1 MRHVLPI
8 AASPEPHVT
17 MRDEPLPRIGS
28 GVKPPAPPKPTLMED
43 AYRQLEE
50 MIVTLEIAP
59 GSVVSE
65 AILSRSLNIGT
76 TPIREALQRLAR
88 EHLVQILPRRGVI
101 VTEVDVRQQLQVLE
115 VRRELDRLI
124 MRSAARRANA
134 AERQAFTDMADGMRK
149 AVEADDVREFLRLD
163 GAFNQRAAAA
173 ARNPIAAE
181 TVAALHA
188 ISRRFWFFHHRDLA
202 DMPQTAE
209 LHIQVM
215 RAIAA
220 GDENAAAQG
229 AERLIDQLADLAKS
243 TLPLG

>member
-1 MRHVLPI
+1 MERFDQ
-8 AASPEPHVT
+8 SPRPNMSDPAVQPSEP
-17 MRDEPLPRIGS
+17 
-28 GVKPPAPPKPTLMED
+28 GVQPPMQPKRTLMED
-43 AYRQLEE
+43 AYRRLEE

-76 TPIREALQRLAR
+76 TPIREALQRLGR
-88 EHLVQILPRRGVI
+88 EHLVQILPRRGVV
-101 VTEVDVRQQLQVLE
+101 VTEVDVQQQLQVLE

-124 MRSAARRANA
+124 MRSAAQRASA
-134 AERQAFTDMADGMRK
+134 AERGAFTGMAARMRA
-149 AVEADDVREFLRLD
+149 AVEAGDVRAFLRLD
-163 GAFNQRAAAA
+163 GEFNECAAAA

-188 ISRRFWFFHHRDLA
+188 VSRRFWFFHHRDLC

-209 LHIQVM
+209 LHIDAM

-220 GDENAAAQG
+220 GDEQAAARG
-229 AERLIDQLADLAKS
+229 AERLIDQLVALAKS
-243 TLPLG
+243 RLHQI

>member
-1 MRHVLPI
+1 
-8 AASPEPHVT
+8 

>member
-1 MRHVLPI
+1 
-8 AASPEPHVT
+8 
-17 MRDEPLPRIGS
+17 MRDETLPRIGS
-28 GVKPPAPPKPTLMED
+28 GVKPPAPPKPTLMEG

-134 AERQAFTDMADGMRK
+134 AERQAFTEMADGMRK

-220 GDENAAAQG
+220 GDENAAAQV

>member
-1 MRHVLPI
+1 MHDD
-8 AASPEPHVT
+8 T
-17 MRDEPLPRIGS
+17 LPRSGP

-43 AYRQLEE
+43 AYHQLEE

-101 VTEVDVRQQLQVLE
+101 VTEVDVQQQFQVLE

-134 AERQAFTDMADGMRK
+134 AERQAFADMAEGMRK
-149 AVEADDVREFLRLD
+149 AVETDDVREFLRLD

-173 ARNPIAAE
+173 ARNLIAAE

-202 DMPQTAE
+202 DMPRTAE

-220 GDENAAAQG
+220 GDDNAAAEG

-243 TLPLG
+243 TLLLG

>member
-1 MRHVLPI
+1 MECFDR
-8 AASPEPHVT
+8 SPCQNMSDSTVQPSEPGVQ
-17 MRDEPLPRIGS
+17 PLIQ
-28 GVKPPAPPKPTLMED
+28 PKPTLMED
-43 AYRQLEE
+43 AYRRLEE

-101 VTEVDVRQQLQVLE
+101 VTEVDVQQQLQVLE

-124 MRSAARRANA
+124 LRSAALRASA
-134 AERQAFTDMADGMRK
+134 VERKTFTSLAEHMRL
-149 AVEADDVREFLRLD
+149 AVEADDVRAFLRLD
-163 GAFNQRAAAA
+163 GEFNERAAAA

-188 ISRRFWFFHHRDLA
+188 VSRRFWFFHHRDLS
-202 DMPQTAE
+202 DMPQTAD
-209 LHIQVM
+209 LHIGAM

-220 GDENAAAQG
+220 GDEQAAARG
-229 AERLIDQLADLAKS
+229 AEHLIDQLVALAKS
-243 TLPLG
+243 RLPQI

>member
-1 MRHVLPI
+1 
-8 AASPEPHVT
+8 
-17 MRDEPLPRIGS
+17 
-28 GVKPPAPPKPTLMED
+28 MED
-43 AYRQLEE
+43 AYHQLEE

-101 VTEVDVRQQLQVLE
+101 VTEVDVQQQFQVLE

-134 AERQAFTDMADGMRK
+134 AERQAFADMAEGMRK
-149 AVEADDVREFLRLD
+149 AVETDDVREFLRLD

-173 ARNPIAAE
+173 ARNLIAAE

-202 DMPQTAE
+202 DMPRTAE

-220 GDENAAAQG
+220 GDDNAAAEG

-243 TLPLG
+243 TLLLG

>member
-1 MRHVLPI
+1 M
-8 AASPEPHVT
+8 
-17 MRDEPLPRIGS
+17 
-28 GVKPPAPPKPTLMED
+28 KPPAPPKPTLMED
-43 AYRQLEE
+43 AYHQLEE

-101 VTEVDVRQQLQVLE
+101 VTEVDVQQQFQVLE

-134 AERQAFTDMADGMRK
+134 AERQAFADMAEGMRK
-149 AVEADDVREFLRLD
+149 AVETDDVREFLRLD

-173 ARNPIAAE
+173 ARNLIAAE

-202 DMPQTAE
+202 DMPRTAE

-220 GDENAAAQG
+220 GDDNAAAEG

-243 TLPLG
+243 TLLLG

>member
-1 MRHVLPI
+1 
-8 AASPEPHVT
+8 
-17 MRDEPLPRIGS
+17 
-28 GVKPPAPPKPTLMED
+28 MED

-101 VTEVDVRQQLQVLE
+101 VTEVDVQQQFQVLE

-134 AERQAFTDMADGMRK
+134 AERQAFADMAEGMRK
-149 AVEADDVREFLRLD
+149 AVETDDVREFLRLD

-173 ARNPIAAE
+173 ARNLIAAE

-220 GDENAAAQG
+220 GDDNAAAEG

-243 TLPLG
+243 TLLLG